1 MYCVFL
7 PIDGGGASR
16 WQDRLEGSLAEGEPL
31 SHHTTYRVGG
41 PARYLVVP
49 ANADDVREVFACR
62 ENVFVMGGGSNLL
75 ASDAGFDGVVLKISG
90 TPGHLSVLGDEV
102 VVGAGRPLPSLVK
115 SCAEMGLSGMEWAI
129 GVPGTI
135 GGASRTNAG
144 AFGAVTWEL
153 IEYVD
158 VVVAD
163 GSVVRLGPGDVE
175 YGYRFTRFPVPEP
188 FAVTEVALRLT
199 PSEVARVEELTR
211 EYKARRSERQ
221 PIGEASA
228 GSVFKNPPEGPSAG
242 ALIDKAGLKGLKRGG
257 AAVSTKHA
265 NFIVNEGGANAAD
278 IYDLIGEIREGVKR
292 RFDVTLELEIQ
303 LVGDFGHG

>member
-16 WQDRLEGSLAEGEPL
+16 WQDRLEGSVSEGEPL

-49 ANADDVREVFACR
+49 ANADDVREVFASG
-62 ENVFVMGGGSNLL
+62 EDVFVMGGGSNLL
-75 ASDAGFDGVVLKISG
+75 ASDAGYDGVVLKVSG
-90 TPGHLSVLGDEV
+90 TPGHLSVLGNEV
-102 VVGAGRPLPSLVK
+102 VVGAGRTLPSLVR
-115 SCAEMGLSGMEWAI
+115 SCAEMGLSGMEWAV

-144 AFGAVTWEL
+144 AFGTTTWEL
-153 IEYVD
+153 IEYVE
-158 VVVAD
+158 VVAAD
-163 GSVVRLGPGDVE
+163 GSVVRLDPGDVE
-175 YGYRFTRFPVPEP
+175 YSYRFTRFPVPEP
-188 FAVTEVALRLT
+188 FAVTEVALRLV
-199 PSEVARVEELTR
+199 PSEIAQVESLTK
-211 EYKARRSERQ
+211 EYKARRTEKQ

-228 GSVFKNPPEGPSAG
+228 GSVFKNPPEGPAAG
-242 ALIDKAGLKGLKRGG
+242 ALIDKAGFKGLRRGE
-257 AAVSTKHA
+257 AVVSTKHA

-278 IYDLIGEIREGVKR
+278 IYDLVGEIREGVKR

-303 LVGDFGHG
+303 LVGDFDRG

>member
-16 WQDRLEGSLAEGEPL
+16 WQGRLEGALREGEPL

-41 PARYLVVP
+41 PAKYLVVP
-49 ANADDVREVFACR
+49 ANADDVREVFACG
-62 ENVFVMGGGSNLL
+62 EDVFVMGGGSNLL
-75 ASDAGFDGVVLKISG
+75 ASDAGYDGVVLKVFG
-90 TPGHLSVLGDEV
+90 TPGHLSVHGDEV
-102 VVGAGRPLPSLVK
+102 VVGAGRTLPSLVR
-115 SCAEMGLSGMEWAI
+115 SCAEMGLSGLEWAV

-144 AFGAVTWEL
+144 AFGAATWEL
-153 IEYVD
+153 IEYVE
-158 VVVAD
+158 VVAGD

-175 YGYRFTRFPVPEP
+175 HGYRSTRFPVPEP
-188 FAVTEVALRLT
+188 FAVTEVALRLE
-199 PSEVARVEELTR
+199 PSEASRVEELSR
-211 EYKARRSERQ
+211 EYKGRRNEKQ

-228 GSVFKNPPEGPSAG
+228 GSVFKNPADGPPAG
-242 ALIDKAGLKGLKRGG
+242 ALIDKAGFKGLKRGD
-257 AAVSTKHA
+257 AVVSTKHA
-265 NFIVNEGGANAAD
+265 NFIVNEGGASAAD

-303 LVGDFGHG
+303 LVGDFRRG

>member
-41 PARYLVVP
+41 PAKYLVVP
-49 ANADDVREVFACR
+49 ANADDVREVFACG
-62 ENVFVMGGGSNLL
+62 EDVFVMGGGSNLL
-75 ASDAGFDGVVLKISG
+75 ASDAGYDCVVLKIFG

-102 VVGAGRPLPSLVK
+102 VVGAGRSLPSLVR
-115 SCAEMGLSGMEWAI
+115 SCAEMGLSGMEWAV

-144 AFGAVTWEL
+144 AFGAATWEF
-153 IEYVD
+153 IEYVEM
-158 VVVAD
+158 VVAD

-188 FAVTEVALRLT
+188 FAVTEVALRLK
-199 PSEVARVEELTR
+199 PSEAVRVEELTR
-211 EYKARRSERQ
+211 EYKTRRSEKQ

-228 GSVFKNPPEGPSAG
+228 GSVFKNPPEGPPAG
-242 ALIDKAGLKGLKRGG
+242 ALIDKAGFKGLTRGG

-303 LVGDFGHG
+303 LVGDFGRG

>member
-16 WQDRLEGSLAEGEPL
+16 WQDRLEGSVSEREPL

-41 PARYLVVP
+41 PAKYFVVP
-49 ANADDVREVFACR
+49 ANAEDVREVFACG
-62 ENVFVMGGGSNLL
+62 EDVFVMGGGSNLL
-75 ASDAGFDGVVLKISG
+75 ASDAGYDGVVLKIFG
-90 TPGHLSVLGDEV
+90 TLGHLSVMGDEV
-102 VVGAGRPLPSLVK
+102 VVGAGRSLPSLVR
-115 SCAEMGLSGMEWAI
+115 SCAEMGLSGMEWAV

-144 AFGAVTWEL
+144 AFGAATWEL

-175 YGYRFTRFPVPEP
+175 YDYRSTRFPVPEP
-188 FAVTEVALRLT
+188 FAVTEVALRLA
-199 PSEVARVEELTR
+199 PSEVARVEGLTK
-211 EYKARRSERQ
+211 EYKARRAERQ

-228 GSVFKNPPEGPSAG
+228 GSVFKNPPEGPPAG
-242 ALIDKAGLKGLKRGG
+242 ALIDKAGFKGSTRGD

-303 LVGDFGHG
+303 LVGDFGRG